1 MSRSNSP
8 MNRGGSQPRDW
19 QRPAQPDAPG
29 HPADASAPQ
38 PYQWPALTPQQD
50 PAYGYGQGAASHH
63 NGQQPQQAQYPQGDQ
78 QHPGYH
84 YPQQDAQAHQ
94 QHPNAHQQPHGAGQ
108 EQHPSFFGAPAQGG
122 QPAQAPIPF
131 ASQFERYLNSHQQ
144 PGGRPAPQHGGYD
157 EQAGEPP
164 TGRPGYGRQSA
175 PPQDDGLAQL
185 QQLTQQRQQHN
196 GARDQL
202 RGTQHDQWQETHDP
216 RNYDLGS
223 YMPSATSG
231 GAGGPGGYGGAGQD
245 PYDQQWQAA
254 AGYGAHPAEGQ
265 LGHDPYYGQQGQHG
279 QHGEALPV
287 AGQQDDHE
295 HDDDYE
301 YEEPRRG
308 RRGLV
313 IVGALVGAI
322 LVGGGMA
329 YGYKMVIGTG
339 SKSAPPVIRADQRPV
354 KIQPAEPGG
363 KQFAHS
369 DSKLMGRLEADGSG
383 GAVAAASKA
392 LAETADEG
400 ENGVRKVSTVIIG
413 RDGSISAPAEPRL
426 PPSSISVPGMT
437 IVDGFGGRP
446 QPSLPP
452 PRPIEPIRTAPQSIP
467 APSTAAATPTPQI
480 VARAAPTPAEPEPPA
495 VRRQAP
501 PQVIAAVPPT
511 PAPTPRASVVA
522 VQPAPAASAPRAS
535 NSSGFV
541 AVLSS
546 QRSRMDALKTFADLQ
561 QKYTSVLQNKIPDVQ
576 EADLS
581 ARGLGTM
588 YRVVVGPPS
597 SREAAADVCGQL
609 RSAGFQG
616 CWVTAY

>member
-8 MNRGGSQPRDW
+8 MNRGGSQPPRDW
-19 QRPAQPDAPG
+19 QRPAQPDAPAHSG
-29 HPADASAPQ
+29 DAAPQ
-38 PYQWPALTPQQD
+38 PYQWPAMTPQQGGGG
-50 PAYGYGQGAASHH
+50 YGYGQHAPSHH
-63 NGQQPQQAQYPQGDQ
+63 NGQQHQHGQHPQGDA
-78 QHPGYH
+78 QHPAYH
-84 YPQQDAQAHQ
+84 YPQQDQHAHQ
-94 QHPNAHQQPHGAGQ
+94 PPHPAGQDQQP
-108 EQHPSFFGAPAQGG
+108 PFFGAQHQGG
-122 QPAQAPIPF
+122 QAGQAPIPF
-131 ASQFERYLNSHQQ
+131 ASQFERYLNDHQQ
-144 PGGRPAPQHGGYD
+144 QGGHQATQHGGY
-157 EQAGEPP
+157 GEPAFDPP
-164 TGRPGYGRQSA
+164 TGRPGYGRQPA
-175 PPQDDGLAQL
+175 PQQDDGLAQL

-196 GARDQL
+196 SLRDQL
-202 RGTQHDQWQETHDP
+202 RGTQHDQWQDTQHDP

-223 YMPSATSG
+223 YMPATT
-231 GAGGPGGYGGAGQD
+231 PGGYGGAGQD
-245 PYDQQWQAA
+245 HYDPQWQGAP
-254 AGYGAHPAEGQ
+254 GYGAQAPQDHAAQDE
-265 LGHDPYYGQQGQHG
+265 YYA
-279 QHGEALPV
+279 QHGESLPV
-287 AGQQDDHE
+287 AGQPDDHE

-322 LVGGGMA
+322 IVGGGMA
-329 YGYKMVIGTG
+329 YGYKMVIGGG
-339 SKSAPPVIRADQRPV
+339 SKSTPPVIRADQRPT

-392 LAETADEG
+392 LADTADEG
-400 ENGVRKVSTVIIG
+400 ENGVRKVSTVIVG
-413 RDGSISAPAEPRL
+413 RDGSISPPAEPRL
-426 PPSSISVPGMT
+426 PQSSIPVPGMT
-437 IVDGFGGRP
+437 IVDGFGSRP

-452 PRPIEPIRTAPQSIP
+452 PRPIEPMRTAPQAVP
-467 APSTAAATPTPQI
+467 APSTVAATPTPQI
-480 VARAAPTPAEPEPPA
+480 VARAAPQAEPEPEP
-495 VRRQAP
+495 RRTAP
-501 PQVIAAVPPT
+501 PP
-511 PAPTPRASVVA
+511 
-522 VQPAPAASAPRAS
+522 PAPAPKAQVAAVAPAAAPRPAS
-535 NSSGFV
+535 SSGYV

-581 ARGLGTM
+581 ARGLGMM